1 MSSKNRNVK
10 HSKREEAQANRII
23 RIVFIA
29 LIVLGFFLMLGFSF
43 FG

>member
-1 MSSKNRNVK
+1 MSSKSKSVK

-23 RIVFIA
+23 KIVFIV
-29 LIVLGFFLMLGFSF
+29 LIVLGLVLMLGFSF